1 MKIKK
6 ENYEKMLAKVQ
17 SEYQKVDGYIVSSV
31 EENNAFVRKTNTHFE
46 CVNIYCGFGQSN
58 EVNVKVFETTTPLC
72 SSYDGSVYCKIL
84 YQLSQNKYEDDKK
97 LELYNK
103 AADSFFQDYISG
115 EGDIDNELLYLY
127 IAYMIDA
134 RYDDVENDITDK
146 FLKQYLCDEIMNDTN
161 NHNQKLVE
169 KINEIWNNLDKRERF
184 IKIIYLLMSRDYVEC
199 QDKGVHDVERLEDK
213 YYEYLMH
220 VADDHD
226 LETIISFV
234 R

>member
-1 MKIKK
+1 MKRKDY
-6 ENYEKMLAKVQ
+6 ENLLAKVQ

-46 CVNIYCGFGQSN
+46 CVNIYCGFGQNN
-58 EVNVKVFETTTPLC
+58 EVNVKVFETTIPLC
-72 SSYDGSVYCKIL
+72 DSYDGSVYCKIL

-134 RYDDVENDITDK
+134 GYEDVENDITDK
-146 FLKQYLCDEIMNDTN
+146 FLKKYIPDEIMNDTN
-161 NHNQKLVE
+161 SHNPELVK
-169 KINEIWNNLDKRERF
+169 KINEIWNNFDKRERF
-184 IKIIYLLMSRDYVEC
+184 ISIINILISRDYVEC
-199 QDKGVHDVERLEDK
+199 ANKGVFDVELVADR

-220 VADDHD
+220 VADDLD

>member
-31 EENNAFVRKTNTHFE
+31 EEDNAFVRKTNTHFE

-58 EVNVKVFETTTPLC
+58 EVNVKVFETKIPLC
-72 SSYDGSVYCKIL
+72 NSYDGSVYCKIL
-84 YQLSQNKYEDDKK
+84 YQLSLSKYEDDKK

-134 RYDDVENDITDK
+134 RYEDVENDITEK
-146 FLKQYLCDEIMNDTN
+146 FLKQYLCEEIMNDTN
-161 NHNQKLVE
+161 NHNPELVE
-169 KINEIWNNLDKRERF
+169 KINEIWNNMDKRDRF
-184 IKIIYLLMSRDYVEC
+184 DRIIYLLMSRDYVEC
-199 QDKGVHDVERLEDK
+199 QDKGVCDVKRVEDK
-213 YYEYLMH
+213 FYEYLMH

>member
-1 MKIKK
+1 MIVKRKDY
-6 ENYEKMLAKVQ
+6 ENLLAKVQ

-31 EENNAFVRKTNTHFE
+31 EEDTILVRKTNTLFE
-46 CVNIYCGFGQSN
+46 CIEICCGFDGQN
-58 EVNVKVFETTTPLC
+58 EVNVKVLETTIPLC
-72 SSYDGSVYCKIL
+72 DSYDGSVYCKIL

-127 IAYMIDA
+127 IAYMIEA
-134 RYDDVENDITDK
+134 GYEDVENDITDK
-146 FLKQYLCDEIMNDTN
+146 FLKQYLCEEIMNDTN
-161 NHNQKLVE
+161 NHNPNLVE
-169 KINEIWNNLDKRERF
+169 KINEIWNNLDKREDFVR
-184 IKIIYLLMSRDYVEC
+184 IINTLILRDYVEC
-199 QDKGVHDVERLEDK
+199 SDKGVLDVERYVDK